1 MDPWLFLP
9 FCPDDLEAVVAI
21 ESQSFAQ
28 PWKRQV
34 LEDELVSPGALAFV
48 LKLPE
53 HTAQSDVAAYIFLR
67 MIMDE
72 VHILKLA
79 VAPEHRRQGL
89 AAYLVGLALTEARRA
104 GGTRALLEVRPSNMA
119 AIGLYTRLGFRKI
132 GARQRYY
139 GATGDDELV
148 MATNLKE
155 ITGVLKLPSMD
166 SAALVGSSSGPP

>member
-1 MDPWLFLP
+1 VDPWLFLP

-28 PWKRQV
+28 PWKRRA
-34 LEDELVSPGALAFV
+34 LEGELGSPGSLAFV
-48 LKLPE
+48 LKPPGVA
-53 HTAQSDVAAYIFLR
+53 AQSDVAAYIFLR
-67 MIMDE
+67 LLINE
-72 VHILKLA
+72 VHIMKLA

-89 AAYLVGLALTEARRA
+89 ATYLVGRALAEAHRA
-104 GGTRALLEVRPSNMA
+104 GGTRALLEVRPSNTA

-139 GATGDDELV
+139 GPAGEDALV

-155 ITGVLKLPSMD
+155 IS
-166 SAALVGSSSGPP
+166 